1 MADHYDGVYYISGT
15 QLYVKVGRGW
25 YTGTD
30 LKKRWHA
37 ANAEVLRRALTTS
50 DITSRSNSAAQQPK
64 RRRVQRPLSA
74 HTPICISH
82 VSRLP
87 IVHD

>member
-15 QLYVKVGRGW
+15 QLYVEVGRGW
-25 YTGTD
+25 CTGTD
-30 LKKRWHA
+30 LKKKWHA
-37 ANAEVLRRALTTS
+37 TNAEVLRRALTTA
-50 DITSRSNSAAQQPK
+50 DITSNSAAQQPK
-64 RRRVQRPLSA
+64 RRRVQRPLLA